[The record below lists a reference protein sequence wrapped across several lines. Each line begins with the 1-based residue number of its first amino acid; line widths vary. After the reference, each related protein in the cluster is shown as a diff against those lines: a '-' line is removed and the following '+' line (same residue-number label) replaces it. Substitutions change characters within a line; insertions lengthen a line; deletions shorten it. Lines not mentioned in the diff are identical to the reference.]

1 MLDHNSAPYLIT
13 CVKHRQII
21 LFRLRM
27 RYPEYFGRVDVFYSV
42 MQMLGCYHFR
52 FAVRSYI
59 LDAFDLRF
67 TIDNIKELDDVQAS
81 SSVVAPVEAIETG
94 AVETEEAE
102 QGKNEEDAEPDI
114 PKPKLHPS
122 VIIVGGFQDN

>member
-1 MLDHNSAPYLIT
+1 MYFAIRNHLLTIG
-13 CVKHRQII
+13 I
-21 LFRLRM
+21 LTLSRLRM

-67 TIDNIKELDDVQAS
+67 TTDNMKELDDVQAS
-81 SSVVAPVEAIETG
+81 SSVVAPVEEIDSSA
-94 AVETEEAE
+94 AETEEAE
-102 QGKNEEDAEPDI
+102 QGKNEEDAETDI